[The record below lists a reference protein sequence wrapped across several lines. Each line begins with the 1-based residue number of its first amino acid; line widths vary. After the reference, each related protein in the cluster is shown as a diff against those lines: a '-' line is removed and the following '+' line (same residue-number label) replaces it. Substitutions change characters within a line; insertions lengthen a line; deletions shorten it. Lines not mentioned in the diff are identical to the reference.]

1 MHLSFMQTKYRLSI
15 IGIILL
21 GIITFSFTPSGLYV
35 AQAQGT
41 LPFSENFSAFTGTGF
56 DTTPAAGQLDSDTW
70 RVTGFSDGSMTFG
83 STNTTGDFARGTS
96 AVAVTTGGVYAFNV
110 GAGNIILGIQ
120 PGGGDF
126 NVNGTI
132 TLRIQN
138 TTGSPITDLN
148 VGYDIFYRNDQPRAN
163 SLNFRYSSDDTTY
176 TAVGAL
182 DFTTPLA
189 GDALGWQSV
198 ARSTTITGLNIPN
211 GSFVYLQWIGN
222 DAGGTGSRDEYGI
235 DNVSVT
241 LGTPVDTPPTVTS
254 TTPANGA
261 TGVLVNSTITVNF
274 SEAVDISAGGVNI
287 ECPSGNAITFSGL
300 PATNTNSLVLAPTVS
315 LPYNTLCSV
324 TVLAVN
330 VVDRDGTADNM
341 ASNYNFSFTTEAAPT
356 ITRIHDIQGNG
367 SASPIIGSTVTI
379 EAVVIGD
386 YQGPAATELRGFF
399 IQEEDAD
406 VDADP
411 MTSEG
416 IFVFCS
422 ACPDAVNVGDIV
434 RVTGTVSE
442 FFDMTQI
449 TAATAGS
456 VVVQS
461 VGNLLPTPVTIN
473 LPVVGNINDFYEPF
487 EGMLV
492 TFIDTLAVSEYFEL
506 ARYGQIVL
514 YEGGRPYQFT
524 HTNTPSVAG
533 YTTHLDNLARRRIIL
548 DDLNNTQNAPL
559 GTTEVIYY
567 PQPGGLSTTNYFRGG
582 DTISNLTGILHW
594 SFAGLTGTDAWR
606 IRPIPNYPITFTP
619 VNARPSAPIVTGD
632 ITVASYNVLNY
643 FTTID
648 TTASNNVGTCG
659 PTGTMDCRGADSNAE
674 LTRQTDKLVTAL
686 QGLDADI
693 FGLIEIQNTSD
704 SSTVAAVVTALNAV
718 VGAGTYDYVNTGWM
732 GTDAITNAFIYKTAV
747 VQPIT
752 VYVDTDLINNR
763 PTLAVLFEV
772 IDPLNPSIGQ
782 QFHVVVNHF
791 KSKGSSAGLPGDTD
805 QGDGQ
810 AQSNA
815 TRVAQ
820 ANRLISWVNST
831 LVPNDPDVL
840 VIGDLNSYKQEDPI
854 TTLEGAG
861 YTDLVELFGGAN
873 AYSYLFDGQLGYL
886 DHALA
891 NASLLPYVTGAT
903 EWHINADEVP
913 LFDYNDTIADTGEA
927 AFERKPNA
935 NPLYQVNP
943 YRTSDHDPVLVGL
956 TFPPA
961 PAPIVT
967 NAIEIVGSG
976 SVASTN
982 PATPAIINNPVTTL
996 QVTFSIPVQNGNP
1009 ADPDHADNPANYI
1022 LLAEGSVAGFQTTGA
1037 NACVTGVDAG
1047 DTAITFTVAYNAGT
1061 NTATLTITGASPF
1074 PPLTVGKY
1082 SLIVCGSTSIVSS
1095 VGNIPL
1101 NNGTDV
1107 QYFFDIADNTVIPPV
1122 DPVNPTNPDT
1132 SGTGTTLT
1140 REEILAKVT
1149 GLPATGETPIWAD
1162 TTRAILLIGTII
1174 AVMVAITGSWMV
1186 IRRKQTR

>member
-1 MHLSFMQTKYRLSI
+1 MHLFFMQNKYRLSM

-21 GIITFSFTPSGLYV
+21 GIIVFSFTPSGLYV

-41 LPFSENFSAFTGTGF
+41 LPFSENFSTFTGAGF

-70 RVTGFSDGSMTFG
+70 RITGMSEGDGTFG
-83 STNTTGDFARGTS
+83 GTHTAGDFARGTS
-96 AVAVTTGGVYAFNV
+96 TGGITTGGTYAFNV
-110 GAGNIILGIQ
+110 GSGNIILGVQ
-120 PGGGDF
+120 PTDPDF
-126 NVNGTI
+126 TPGTI

-148 VGYDIFYRNDQPRAN
+148 VAYDIFYRNDQPRSN
-163 SLNFRYSSDDTTY
+163 SLNFGHSTDDMTY
-176 TAVGAL
+176 TMVGAL

-189 GDALGWQSV
+189 ADALGWQSV

-211 GSFVYLQWIGN
+211 GDFVYLQWRGN
-222 DAGGTGSRDEYGI
+222 DAGGSGGRDEYGI

-241 LGTPVDTPPTVTS
+241 LGTPTDTPPTVTS
-254 TTPANGA
+254 TTPINGA
-261 TGVLVNSTITVNF
+261 TGVLVNSNITINF
-274 SEAVDISAGGVNI
+274 SEAVDISAGAFTLD
-287 ECPSGNAITFSGL
+287 CDTFTTTPAL
-300 PATNTNSLVLAPTVS
+300 PATNITSIVLDPTGDMPNSTTCNVVVLAG
-315 LPYNTLCSV
+315 NV
-324 TVLAVN
+324 T
-330 VVDRDGTADNM
+330 DRDGTADNM
-341 ASNYNFSFTTEAAPT
+341 VANYTFSFTTEAAPT
-356 ITRIHDIQGNG
+356 ITYIHDVQGNG
-367 SASPIIGSTVTI
+367 SASPITGSTVTV

-386 YQGPAATELRGFF
+386 FQGPAATELRGFF

-406 VDADP
+406 IDADP

-416 IFVFCS
+416 LFVFCS
-422 ACPDAVNVGDIV
+422 TCPDVVNVGDIV
-434 RVTGTVSE
+434 RVTGSVSE
-442 FFDMTQI
+442 FFNMTQI
-449 TAATAGS
+449 TASTAGS
-456 VVVQS
+456 VVVIS
-461 VGNLLPTPVTIN
+461 TGNPLPSFSIID
-473 LPVVGNINDFYEPF
+473 LPVVGNINDFYEPL

-492 TFIDTLAVSEYFEL
+492 RFNDTLTVSEYFEL

-524 HTNTPSVAG
+524 HTNVPSVAG

-559 GTTEVIYY
+559 GTTEFIYH
-567 PQPGGLSTTNYFRGG
+567 PQPGGFSTTNYFRGG
-582 DTISNLTGILHW
+582 DTISSLTGILHW
-594 SFAGLTGTDAWR
+594 SFAGLAGTDAWR
-606 IRPIPNYPITFTP
+606 IRPIPNYPITFASANP
-619 VNARPSAPIVTGD
+619 RPSAPSVTGD

-648 TTASNNVGTCG
+648 TTPSNNTGTCG
-659 PTGTMDCRGADSNAE
+659 PSGTMDCRGADSTAE

-693 FGLIEIQNTSD
+693 FGLIEIQNTND
-704 SSTVAAVVTALNAV
+704 YSTLATLVASLNAV
-718 VGAGTYDYVNTGWM
+718 VGAGTYDYVRPLTPSDWV
-732 GTDAITNAFIYKTAV
+732 GTDAINNAFIYKTAV
-747 VQPIT
+747 VQPII
-752 VYVDTDLINNR
+752 VYVDTDPINNR

-820 ANRLISWVNST
+820 ANRLISWVNTT

-840 VIGDLNSYKQEDPI
+840 IIGDLNSYKREDPI
-854 TTLEGAG
+854 TTLIGAG

-913 LFDYNDTIADTGEA
+913 LFDYNDTIQDTGEA
-927 AFERKPNA
+927 SFERKPNA

-967 NAIEIVGSG
+967 SAIEIDGAG
-976 SVASTN
+976 SVVSTN
-982 PATPAIINNPVTTL
+982 PAAPAIINNPVTTL

-1009 ADPDHADNPANYI
+1009 LNPDHADNPANYI
-1022 LLAEGSVAGFQTTGA
+1022 LLAEGSVAGFQTTGV

-1047 DTAITFTVAYNAGT
+1047 DTAVTFTVAYNAGT

-1082 SLIVCGSTSIVSS
+1082 SLIVCGSTSIVSI

-1107 QYFFDIADNTVIPPV
+1107 QYFFDIVDRTVNPV

-1132 SGTGTTLT
+1132 TGAGTTLT
-1140 REEILAKVT
+1140 REEILAKVS
-1149 GLPATGETPIWAD
+1149 GLPATGETPLWAD
-1162 TTRAILLIGTII
+1162 MARIVLVMSAVI
-1174 AVMVAITGSWMV
+1174 AVMIAILGGWMV